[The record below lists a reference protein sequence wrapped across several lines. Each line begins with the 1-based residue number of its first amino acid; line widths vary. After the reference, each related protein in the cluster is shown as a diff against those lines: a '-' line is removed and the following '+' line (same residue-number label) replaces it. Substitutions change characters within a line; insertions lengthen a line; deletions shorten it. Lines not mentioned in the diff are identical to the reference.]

1 MNARLMKTAPE
12 SLQRQ
17 AETYSATCL
26 LLLETSSRY
35 FDLHVASLRTSL
47 ERLRESVAVA
57 AQLEGSAAFQH
68 YSAAVTQSL
77 ADTGQYVRQS
87 GALAAETQR
96 QFGSLIEAGWQQ
108 SKHLFQQAAEE
119 QLAISRGI
127 AAAIAEGGVSR

>member
-26 LLLETSSRY
+26 LMLETSSRY
-35 FDLHVASLRTSL
+35 FDLHFASLRSSL
-47 ERLRESVAVA
+47 ECLREGVA
-57 AQLEGSAAFQH
+57 AASQLEGSAAFRH
-68 YSAAVTQSL
+68 YSTAVTRSL
-77 ADTGQYVRQS
+77 ADAGQYIRQS
-87 GALAAETQR
+87 GGLAAETQR

-108 SKHLFQQAAEE
+108 SKHLFQLAAEE

-127 AAAIAEGGVSR
+127 AATIAQGGVSR

>member
-35 FDLHVASLRTSL
+35 FDLHVAGLRTSL
-47 ERLRESVAVA
+47 ERLRESASAA
-57 AQLEGSAAFQH
+57 AQLEGSAAFRH
-68 YSAAVTQSL
+68 YSAAVSQSL

-96 QFGSLIEAGWQQ
+96 QFGSLIEEGWQH
-108 SKHLFQQAAEE
+108 SKRLFQQATEE
-119 QLAISRGI
+119 QLAISRSI
-127 AAAIAEGGVSR
+127 ATAIAQGGVSR